1 MTCEREGRYLGAMR
15 KKYPRNRVVLT
26 PIVINDSSVPS
37 TLVSKTACLVCTA
50 TVIAAP
56 SWHIE
61 NCRKQ
66 SFQTVSARKGEELT
80 ILISAT
86 QYFDL
91 VRTAAR

>member
-1 MTCEREGRYLGAMR
+1 MR
-15 KKYPRNRVVLT
+15 IMYPRNRFVLT

-61 NCRKQ
+61 NCRRR
-66 SFQTVSARKGEELT
+66 FVNAVSARKREELT
-80 ILISAT
+80 KLISAT

-91 VRTAAR
+91 VRMAAR